1 VDPLTQGLLGASCGQ
16 AVYGRALGRRA
27 VIWGAVIGMS
37 PDLDVALN
45 ATGPMG
51 EWLWHR
57 GFTHALWFGPVLGP
71 ALGWLLWRWKG
82 GRPRDWIGLAILALF
97 THPLLDVFTSY
108 GTQLLAPFS
117 RQRFAFDAVGIID
130 PAYTL
135 LLGAAVAVG
144 LWRGAGSRTAQAA
157 AWVALGLSSAYLL
170 TGLEVNRRAEEIAA
184 AQLRSEGVTQAT
196 VNAYPTVL
204 QLPLRRIV
212 VRNGDEVRV
221 GWLSVLSSE
230 PISWTRFDVAR
241 GPLVDAARETWE
253 ARVLEWFAMGQT
265 AARLETTTG
274 GAVVEIDDLRYGL
287 PGQAHDGL
295 WGVRVRLDVAGRPVG
310 PGERINRLPAAPP
323 GELLAQLWRSA
334 LGLSAP

>member
-1 VDPLTQGLLGASCGQ
+1 MDPLTQGLLGAACGQ

-27 VIWGAVIGMS
+27 VVWGAAIGMS
-37 PDLDVALN
+37 PDLDVVLN

-71 ALGWLLWRWKG
+71 VLGWLLWRWKG
-82 GRPRDWIGLAILALF
+82 GRLQDWVGLAILALV
-97 THPLLDVFTSY
+97 THPLLDVCTSY

-117 RQRFAFDAVGIID
+117 RERFALNAVGIID

-135 LLGAAVAVG
+135 VLGAGVAAG
-144 LWRGAGSRTAQAA
+144 RWRGWGSRAARGA

-170 TGLEVNRRAEEIAA
+170 AGLEVNRRAEAIAT
-184 AQLRSEGVTQAT
+184 AQLRAEGVAAAT
-196 VNAYPTVL
+196 VSAYPTVL

-212 VRNGDEVRV
+212 ARSGDEVRV
-221 GWLSVLSSE
+221 GWLSLLSAR
-230 PISWTRFDVAR
+230 PIDWTRFEVAR
-241 GPLVDAARETWE
+241 GPQVDAARATWE
-253 ARVLEWFAMGQT
+253 AGVLEWFAMGQT
-265 AARLETTTG
+265 AARLVATAE

-287 PGQAHDGL
+287 PGQARDGL
-295 WGVRVRLDVAGRPVG
+295 WGVRVRLDAAGRPTG
-310 PGERINRLPAAPP
+310 PGERINRRPAAPP
-323 GELLAQLWRSA
+323 GELLAQLWRRT

>member
-1 VDPLTQGLLGASCGQ
+1 MDPLTQGLLGASCGQ
-16 AVYGRALGRRA
+16 AAYGRALGRRA
-27 VIWGAVIGMS
+27 VVWGAVIGMS
-37 PDLDVALN
+37 PDLDVVLN

-82 GRPRDWIGLAILALF
+82 GRLRDWIGLAFLALF

-117 RQRFAFDAVGIID
+117 RQRFALDAVGIID

-135 LLGAAVAVG
+135 VLGAAVVVG
-144 LWRGAGSRTAQAA
+144 RWRGMGSSAARGA
-157 AWVALGLSSAYLL
+157 AWAALVLSTAYLL
-170 TGLEVNRRAEEIAA
+170 TGLAVNRRAEDIAA
-184 AQLRSEGVTQAT
+184 AQLRAEGVTQAT
-196 VNAYPTVL
+196 VNAYPTPL

-212 VRNGDEVRV
+212 ARSGDEVRV
-221 GWLSVLSSE
+221 GWLSLLSPE
-230 PISWTRFDVAR
+230 PIDWTRFEVAR

-253 ARVLEWFAMGQT
+253 AGVLEWFAMGQT
-265 AARLETTTG
+265 AARLETSSA

-287 PGQAHDGL
+287 PGQARDGL
-295 WGVRVRLDVAGRPVG
+295 WGVRVGLDAAGQPTG
-310 PGERINRLPAAPP
+310 PGERFNRRPAAAP
-323 GELLAQLWRSA
+323 GELLAQLWRRV